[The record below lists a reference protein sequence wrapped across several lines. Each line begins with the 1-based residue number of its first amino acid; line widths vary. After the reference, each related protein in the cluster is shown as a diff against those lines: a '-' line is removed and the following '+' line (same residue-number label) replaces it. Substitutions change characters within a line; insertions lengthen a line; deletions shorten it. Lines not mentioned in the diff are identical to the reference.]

1 MIRTLLI
8 AIAFCMMCVSCGV
21 KDKPEYKSESQSIL
35 KVYSN

>member
-1 MIRTLLI
+1 MTRTLLI
-8 AIAFCMMCVSCGV
+8 AITVCMMCVSCGV

>member
-8 AIAFCMMCVSCGV
+8 AIAVCMMCVSCGA
-21 KDKPEYKSESQSIL
+21 KDKPEYKSESQGIL